1 MPYKKIA
8 ELAGVSPATFTK
20 VFSGSHEISE
30 EATNRVIA
38 VAKAHIHTLQKTRI
52 SIKDQRTS
60 GWLMFAKKF
69 AFSL

>member
-1 MPYKKIA
+1 MSYKKIA
-8 ELAGVSPATFTK
+8 ELAGVSSATVTK

-30 EATNRVIA
+30 ETTNRVIS
-38 VAKAHIHTLQKTRI
+38 VAKAHIVQNMRI
-52 SIKDQRTS
+52 SIEDQRTS